1 MTDDITRAREARRQE
16 DGFALAIPFFIDD
29 GKYTARESAMFVLG
43 VEFWMVVTLLRSGW
57 RGSRPVH
64 TENVNRLN
72 AYCESEGIGAT
83 WIDHRGY
90 EGCETWTEMS
100 T

>member
-1 MTDDITRAREARRQE
+1 MTDDITRAREAKIHE
-16 DGFALAIPFFIDD
+16 EGFALMIPFLIDD
-29 GKYTARESAMFVLG
+29 NEFSPRESAMFVLG

-64 TENVNRLN
+64 WDNARRLS
-72 AYCESEGIGAT
+72 AYCESQGIGAT
-83 WIDHRGY
+83 WIGHSGY
-90 EGCETWTEMS
+90 QGCETWVEMS